1 MKHAAQ
7 LSVCAFVVFLHCLV
21 RFSPMHEIAHHCHEM
36 LESGASLPAMLFMAG
51 LAGSVTH
58 CLGMCGP
65 FVLGQSANRTERESG
80 CSGGLR
86 RLAGMALLP
95 YHAGRAT
102 TYIAL
107 GAGAG
112 AMASTL
118 RDQSWFQ
125 CFSAILL
132 GLAGLLFLGS
142 ALYRWG
148 VRIPTLAL
156 IPPSLLERWSR
167 PLFKSPTGW
176 GGYRLGLVLGLL
188 PCGLV
193 YAALMACAARG
204 DLVMAATGMG
214 AFALG
219 TFPALAA
226 LGILGDT
233 AFRRFRGL
241 LAHLTPSLMAV
252 NSLVLLYMSGEL
264 FP

>member
-1 MKHAAQ
+1 
-7 LSVCAFVVFLHCLV
+7 
-21 RFSPMHEIAHHCHEM
+21 MHEIAHHCHEM
-36 LESGASLPAMLFMAG
+36 IESGGSLPAMLFMAG

-65 FVLGQSANRTERESG
+65 FVLGQCASQAERESG
-80 CSGGLR
+80 QADGLKLK

-102 TYIAL
+102 TYTAL
-107 GAGAG
+107 GVVAGL
-112 AMASTL
+112 MASTL
-118 RDQSWFQ
+118 REQSWFQ
-125 CFSAILL
+125 YFSAILL

-148 VRIPTLAL
+148 VRLPTLAL

-193 YAALMACAARG
+193 YAALMACAAHG
-204 DLVMAATGMG
+204 DPVMAATGMG
-214 AFALG
+214 SFALG
-219 TFPALAA
+219 TFPTLAA
-226 LGILGDT
+226 FGILGDT
-233 AFRRFRGL
+233 AFRRFRNL
-241 LAHLTPSLMAV
+241 LTHLTPSLMAI
-252 NSLVLLYMSGEL
+252 NSLVLFYMSGEL